1 MELQL
6 EFEKKKKILTGQLIS
21 DEYINQK
28 KIEFAKELEA
38 EWNKKES

>member
-28 KIEFAKELEA
+28 KIEFAKEVE
-38 EWNKKES
+38 ESRTKEN